1 MKYFFHKIKFN
12 SHLFFSLIIIS
23 LLLIQQNKSLY
34 LNSAIKSINKF
45 LYYSRMEIFEEQNK
59 YNKCSLNQG
68 PDCYFSDK
76 KYASNFIIE
85 NEENSEINL
94 INKQWVEIL
103 KKIQKNNI
111 EKLKNNINY
120 LTSNYISKYS
130 KEIDEEQNPKNQ
142 ILNLLLTFDSFDV
155 DTIKGDIYLEER
167 MGKIIYNEQIIADI
181 KGKLL
186 LKYDKDISEKDLKNK
201 YQDYPSTTYGVIESD
216 FITIS
221 FKGKL
226 FSVNFFYIKG
236 HDEYSKYE
244 PINFYGYLNDQMVYS
259 YTYTDN
265 KKRNEKWLKV
275 GFPDNIIVDKLIVS
289 GMYDI
294 DNISFNFPSV
304 INVDVNEIYNMYNY
318 KNIKILVSNDDI

>member
-1 MKYFFHKIKFN
+1 MKYFDKIILYIFYCFIN
-12 SHLFFSLIIIS
+12 TSIS
-23 LLLIQQNKSLY
+23 IY
-34 LNSAIKSINKF
+34 LPSGIKTLNKF
-45 LYYSRMEIFEEQNK
+45 LYQSRMAKYVDQNEDK
-59 YNKCSLNQG
+59 KCSLSDG
-68 PDCYFSDK
+68 PNCYFTEKNYIKHYILTKNENNKNEKINNEWVKLYSK
-76 KYASNFIIE
+76 IPKNKY
-85 NEENSEINL
+85 
-94 INKQWVEIL
+94 QEIL
-103 KKIQKNNI
+103 QKLEFN
-111 EKLKNNINY
+111 
-120 LTSNYISKYS
+120 TSNYIKTYS
-130 KEIDEEQNPKNQ
+130 NESDEEQNPKNE
-142 ILNLLLTFDSFDV
+142 IINLLMTFDSFDV

>member
-1 MKYFFHKIKFN
+1 MKKFN
-12 SHLFFSLIIIS
+12 KIIFLFFYINNYLNAIYLQSGI
-23 LLLIQQNKSLY
+23 KSL
-34 LNSAIKSINKF
+34 NKF
-45 LYYSRMEIFEEQNK
+45 LYHSRISKYSEQNNDK
-59 YNKCSLNQG
+59 ICSLSDG
-68 PDCYFSDK
+68 PNCFFTEKEYIKYYISTKNENNLHDK
-76 KYASNFIIE
+76 INNGWVKLYSKIPK
-85 NEENSEINL
+85 NEYGT
-94 INKQWVEIL
+94 IL
-103 KKIQKNNI
+103 QKLEFN
-111 EKLKNNINY
+111 
-120 LTSNYISKYS
+120 TSNYINTYS
-130 KEIDEEQNPKNQ
+130 NQIDEEQNPKND
-142 ILNLLLTFDSFDV
+142 IANLLLTFDSFDI
-155 DTIKGDIYLEER
+155 DTIKGDKYLDEKTD
-167 MGKIIYNEQIIADI
+167 KIIYNEYIIAEI